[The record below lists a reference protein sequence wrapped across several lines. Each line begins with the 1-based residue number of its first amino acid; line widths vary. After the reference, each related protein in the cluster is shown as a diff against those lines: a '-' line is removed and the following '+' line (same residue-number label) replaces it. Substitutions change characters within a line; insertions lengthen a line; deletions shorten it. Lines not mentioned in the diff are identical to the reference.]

1 MVEIPAG
8 QMVELETVRSL
19 AGLTEIQTEVQWADG
34 GSDLL
39 GHRFFHVRHDGAPPC
54 VSEAIEAVILYG
66 VSGGKQSMTGHVT
79 LLDECDVVLEVWTNV
94 DTTVATWSLEVTPAV
109 VTP

>member
-1 MVEIPAG
+1 MDVAASQIMV
-8 QMVELETVRSL
+8 LETVRSL
-19 AGLTEIQTEVQWADG
+19 AGLTEIQAEVQWANG

-39 GHRFFHVRHDGAPPC
+39 GHRFFHVRHNGAPPC

-79 LLDECDVVLEVWTNV
+79 LPAECDVVLEVWTNV

-109 VTP
+109 VAP

>member
-1 MVEIPAG
+1 MIA
-8 QMVELETVRSL
+8 LETGRSL
-19 AGLTEIQTEVQWADG
+19 PGLTEIHVEVQWADG

-66 VSGGKQSMTGHVT
+66 ISAGKQSMTGHVT
-79 LLDECDVVLEVWTNV
+79 LPEECDVILEVWTNV
-94 DTTVATWSLEVTPAV
+94 DTTVRDWRLEVIPAIV
-109 VTP
+109 SP